1 MLVRSMEQMGG
12 RGWECRG
19 HASLL
24 LVSSHPFPREGK
36 RVWKEQ
42 NAASL
47 KHYSFS
53 LGSNSLEL
61 CPFSLQRTWLF
72 GVTPTIGMTMW
83 AFSVMDV
90 WDSSWPK
97 GILSGNVWSL
107 WQTFRDVNCVG
118 ALKSSREKNLFCSN
132 PLSSKKRCPR
142 KQEYYFLELFLPPAW
157 A

>member
-1 MLVRSMEQMGG
+1 MSRHGDKTLIGPTLYPSGFLPSCLENAGESQLSLGCMRALLRRGWTRSGCYSLVGSHFKMLVRSMEQMGG

-72 GVTPTIGMTMW
+72 GVTPTIGMTM
-83 AFSVMDV
+83 
-90 WDSSWPK
+90 
-97 GILSGNVWSL
+97 
-107 WQTFRDVNCVG
+107 
-118 ALKSSREKNLFCSN
+118 
-132 PLSSKKRCPR
+132 
-142 KQEYYFLELFLPPAW
+142 
-157 A
+157 